1 MLHYK
6 AIEIFTSEET
16 RWQGKP
22 LSDAIVHFIAGL
34 KAAARCMVTRGTD
47 GCYETGE
54 IATRKLEV
62 LSYNMPLRITIILPA
77 GALDRVLP
85 DIERMV
91 TDGIVVLHSL
101 DVIIHKTQNRLIPP
115 QIKVRDVMTVNPRTV
130 TPATPLDEVVRILLC
145 SIFTGLPVVD
155 SDHRPVGLISQGD
168 LIYRAGM
175 PLRLCLLAAS
185 EESRLKAFLDSMASK
200 TAAEIMTRPAVS
212 IHEDRQLTEAVDLM
226 LQKGLK
232 RLPVVDSGGRLVGI
246 VSRMDLFRTIMKE
259 SPDWQTFKKLD
270 IQVENLHSVSDIM
283 RRDTHTVKPDTPL
296 DEVMRIIDSNDIQR
310 VAVVDKEGHYLG
322 LISDEDLLAAFSRH
336 SASLWDYVVSKM
348 SFTEMGRK
356 HKEFLDHLQAGT
368 AGELMSVNHITVL
381 EEAPME
387 EAIRLMTEHNLKR
400 LPVLDSQGYYRGMV
414 SRESLL
420 RTGFTGCRI

>member
-1 MLHYK
+1 
-6 AIEIFTSEET
+6 
-16 RWQGKP
+16 
-22 LSDAIVHFIAGL
+22 
-34 KAAARCMVTRGTD
+34 
-47 GCYETGE
+47 
-54 IATRKLEV
+54 
-62 LSYNMPLRITIILPA
+62 
-77 GALDRVLP
+77 
-85 DIERMV
+85 
-91 TDGIVVLHSL
+91 
-101 DVIIHKTQNRLIPP
+101 
-115 QIKVRDVMTVNPRTV
+115 MTVNPRTV
-130 TPATPLDEVVRILLC
+130 SPSTPLDEVVRILLC
-145 SIFTGLPVVD
+145 ATFTGLPVVD
-155 SDHRPVGLISQGD
+155 SDQRPVGLISQGD

-185 EESRLKAFLDSMASK
+185 DESRLKAFLDSIASR
-200 TAAEIMTRPAVS
+200 TAAEIMTRPAVC
-212 IHEDRQLTEAVDLM
+212 IPEDRQLTESVDLM

-259 SPDWQTFKKLD
+259 SPDWQTFKNLD

-283 RRDTHTVKPDTPL
+283 RRDTHAVKPDTPL
-296 DEVMRIIDSNDIQR
+296 DEVVRIIDSNDIQR
-310 VAVVDKEGHYLG
+310 VAVVDEEGRYLG

-356 HKEFLDHLQAGT
+356 HKEILDHLQAGT
-368 AGELMSVNHITVL
+368 AGELMSVTHITIS

-400 LPVLDSQGYYRGMV
+400 LPVLDSQGYYKGMV